1 MKQERA
7 SLRKVPT
14 QRLKRKIWGKKIQN
28 TVSYRLMLQLCK
40 LGEALPLDTVSLNRN
55 SLTVIPIHAIK
66 SLILTYTLIKRT
78 VKKSCLSVLNIKLQ
92 LKLMINSNNS
102 MTESYKPT

>member
-1 MKQERA
+1 
-7 SLRKVPT
+7 
-14 QRLKRKIWGKKIQN
+14 
-28 TVSYRLMLQLCK
+28 MLQLCK
-40 LGEALPLDTVSLNRN
+40 LGEALPLDAVSLNRN

-66 SLILTYTLIKRT
+66 RLILTYTLIKRT